1 MCGTMMIEITT
12 YTTTT
17 NERREVEEGLALG
30 AAGDVKEFFRLAGTK
45 TKIQYK
51 KNVHIQNTFNP
62 SVIQVLE
69 SRAYHRKCCT

>member
-30 AAGDVKEFFRLAGTK
+30 AAGDVKGF
-45 TKIQYK
+45 
-51 KNVHIQNTFNP
+51 
-62 SVIQVLE
+62 SDW
-69 SRAYHRKCCT
+69 